1 MVLWWSSQ
9 WCYCSSFVTDSDIT
23 SWVDINYNKDKSQN
37 TFQQFQIE
45 LAWMCPAI
53 ECCVCMNN
61 WIINQVSFECKV
73 YNFTNVFCHQIAG
86 FMTDIE
92 TELGVSQQRSLV
104 TALCLVK
111 SFVDILV
118 ENLMYFGQV
127 LLSLQCSIDT
137 VNHSKSAISE
147 KRSQAIVLVTNII
160 IVHCVS

>member
-1 MVLWWSSQ
+1 
-9 WCYCSSFVTDSDIT
+9 
-23 SWVDINYNKDKSQN
+23 
-37 TFQQFQIE
+37 
-45 LAWMCPAI
+45 
-53 ECCVCMNN
+53 
-61 WIINQVSFECKV
+61 
-73 YNFTNVFCHQIAG
+73 
-86 FMTDIE
+86 MTDIE